1 MTSHDRTSREPDALG
16 AIEVFG
22 LSHTGLVPTENQDHF
37 LVARMRKL
45 VEVTSTNLER
55 DELEPRL
62 PGDDAYLMVVADGV
76 GGRAGG
82 AEASSSAVG
91 TSLEYIT
98 KATGCYQRFDVE
110 EEQAFIE
117 QMEAAVQEAH
127 DTLRKANGDSEWT
140 PATTLT
146 MVMLVPPRAYLV
158 HVGDTRAYYLR
169 RGRLFQLTRDQTF
182 GQFLLESGAMTEA
195 QVANSPMGRTLASA
209 VGSSEVHPSV
219 GLIDLEGG
227 DVLLLC
233 SDGLTKHVPHDDVT
247 RLLRD
252 ATSAREACETLVAA
266 ALAGGGTDNISVVVA
281 KCGEANA
288 AAADA

>member
-1 MTSHDRTSREPDALG
+1 MSPDNTLPPDLESLG

-22 LSHTGLVPTENQDHF
+22 LSHTGLKATENQDHF

-55 DELEPRL
+55 ERLDPRL
-62 PGDDAYLMVVADGV
+62 RGDEAYLMVVADGV

-91 TSLEYIT
+91 TSLEYIS
-98 KATGCYQRFDVE
+98 KATGCFQRFDVA

-117 QMEAAVQEAH
+117 QMEAAVREAH
-127 DTLRKANGDSEWT
+127 DTLRRNHGDTEWS

-146 MVMLVPPRAYLV
+146 MVMLVSPRAYIV

-182 GQFLLESGAMTEA
+182 GQYLLESGAMTEA
-195 QVANSPMGRTLASA
+195 QVATSPMGRTLASA
-209 VGSSEVHPSV
+209 VGSAEVHPSV
-219 GLIDLEGG
+219 GLIDLEPG
-227 DVLLLC
+227 DHLLLC
-233 SDGLTKHVPHDDVT
+233 SDGLTKHVSNEDLAQ
-247 RLLRD
+247 LLAGAD
-252 ATSAREACETLVAA
+252 SAQQACESLVSA

-281 KCGEANA
+281 RCGPAS
-288 AAADA
+288 

>member
-1 MTSHDRTSREPDALG
+1 MTDHAPSAGDAESLG
-16 AIEVFG
+16 PIDLFG

-45 VEVTSTNLER
+45 VEITSTNLER

-62 PGDDAYLMVVADGV
+62 PGDNAYLMVVADGV

-82 AEASSSAVG
+82 AEASSAAVG

-98 KATGCYQRFDVE
+98 RATGCYQRFDVA

-117 QMEAAVQEAH
+117 QMEAAVREAH
-127 DTLRKANGDSEWT
+127 DTLRAAHGDSEWT

-182 GQFLLESGAMTEA
+182 GQYLLESGAMTEA
-195 QVANSPMGRTLASA
+195 QVETSPMGRTLASA

-233 SDGLTKHVPHDDVT
+233 SDGLTKHFAHDDVT
-247 RLLRD
+247 RLLRE
-252 ATSAREACETLVAA
+252 ATSAREACESLVAA

-281 KCGEANA
+281 RCGETTA